1 MDDFR
6 PDALTPGDLE
16 AALGLSTQAGWN
28 QNDADWRRLLE
39 LFPNGCLAGRSG
51 GRLIATATVASYA
64 PGLRWI
70 GMVLVEA
77 AERGKGYGT
86 RILAAALERALEEGS
101 NAVGLDAT
109 DLGRPLYRARGF
121 ADVEP
126 IDRWEGPLSA
136 ADSETPPEPLRAA
149 HIEEVLAFDRASCG
163 ADRGALLRRLVAE
176 PGVAAWI
183 ARSRSGVEGYAV
195 LRPGRRV
202 PHLGPVVAAT
212 PDAARALLGAAG
224 RALAGRP
231 AIVDALRRREISTL
245 LERHGMEIRRRLVRM
260 TYPEARPLLAGPRVV
275 AAAGFEWG

>member
-6 PDALTPGDLE
+6 LDALTPEDLD
-16 AALGLSTQAGWN
+16 AALRLSTQAGWN
-28 QNDADWRRLLE
+28 QNEADWRRLLE

-70 GMVLVEA
+70 GMVLVDA
-77 AERGKGYGT
+77 AERGKGLGT
-86 RILAAALERALEEGS
+86 RILAAALERALAEGP

-136 ADSETPPEPLRAA
+136 ADSETTPEPLGAA
-149 HIEEVLAFDRASCG
+149 SLEDVIAFDRASCG

-183 ARSRSGVEGYAV
+183 VRSRSGVEGYAV

-202 PHLGPVVAAT
+202 PHVGPVVAAT
-212 PDAARALLGAAG
+212 PGAARALLGAAG

-231 AIVDALRRREISTL
+231 AIVDAPRRPEITAL
-245 LERHGMEIRRRLVRM
+245 LERYGMDIRRRLVRM